1 MVYRQCSKKPIY
13 LLEVKLCLEE
23 MELDL
28 LEGVVREVEE
38 VQVEEAG
45 AEVEWEVTVPEPVPV
60 GSVSVL
66 IVALGCPIKWA
77 HPATT

>member
-38 VQVEEAG
+38 VQVEEVG

-60 GSVSVL
+60 GGVSVL
-66 IVALGCPIKWA
+66 VVAPDCPIRWE
-77 HPATT
+77 HPVII